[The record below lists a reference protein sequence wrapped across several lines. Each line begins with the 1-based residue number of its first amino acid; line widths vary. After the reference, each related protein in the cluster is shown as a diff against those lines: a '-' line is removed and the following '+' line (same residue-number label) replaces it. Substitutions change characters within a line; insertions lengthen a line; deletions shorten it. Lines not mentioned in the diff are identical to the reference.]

1 MSDTRQRL
9 PDIPAPITTR
19 ADRLSQQLEP
29 LLSPVGVAEEIL
41 TPDEKFDRA
50 FAEIKEYV
58 KAHGWDAAAMFFGT
72 SVYMGVYYAEAY
84 FAIFGPLGRYIVHN
98 LAMGITANFS
108 VLLFVRQGRLSEG
121 KTTAE
126 ANRDA
131 FRYFLLCSL
140 PDSLY
145 QPVEDWFIAIC
156 KSGSMINFEFIQD
169 AAAEFSPVEIAA
181 SFALFGVGFGL
192 LYLVMKKLLIKHD
205 DVAETTVNEFDDQW
219 QNFYKKC
226 REMLQ
231 TPTWES
237 VKSALQY
244 FIFYLSDYVFDL
256 SMGGATKTLLNLFGC
271 CTLMAGYSFAFDNL
285 PELFGYLEIRRARS
299 LALQHVSQ
307 QPESLDSDYI
317 DVTVTPDV
325 EADDFAVLGGILD
338 SIVEPRVSVN
348 SEATETTDEPRSIS
362 VASSTSIESP
372 KSNQSS
378 SVLGD
383 SPRESVGSDNSE
395 QARLNSITETS
406 IVEDEDLE
414 VIDDEE
420 LDASGL
426 KKPLPS
432 DPNNILPYSAKLL
445 QVFRSVANTASQAV
459 PSVKA
464 KQSMEG
470 EPSLRTLSRMLG

>member
-9 PDIPAPITTR
+9 PDIPAPAPVTTLG
-19 ADRLSQQLEP
+19 DTLSQLSEP
-29 LLSPVGVAEEIL
+29 LLLPVVVAEEIL

-84 FAIFGPLGRYIVHN
+84 FAIFGMLGRYIVHN
-98 LAMGITANFS
+98 LAMGIAANFS
-108 VLLFVRQGRLSEG
+108 VLAFVRQGRLHEG
-121 KTTAE
+121 KTTVE

-145 QPVEDWFIAIC
+145 QPVEDWFIAVC
-156 KSGSMINFEFIQD
+156 KSGSLINFEFIQD

-205 DVAETTVNEFDDQW
+205 EQAETAVSEFDDQW

-244 FIFYLSDYVFDL
+244 FIFYLSDYFFDL
-256 SMGGATKTLLNLFGC
+256 SMNGATKTLVNLFGC
-271 CTLMAGYSFAFDNL
+271 CTCMAGYSFAFDNL
-285 PELFGYLEIRRARS
+285 PELFGYLEIRRART
-299 LALQHVSQ
+299 LALQPINQ
-307 QPESLDSDYI
+307 QPESLDSDYV
-317 DVTVTPDV
+317 DVTVAPDV
-325 EADDFAVLGGILD
+325 ESEDFAVLGGILD
-338 SIVEPRVSVN
+338 SIVEPHASDE
-348 SEATETTDEPRSIS
+348 SHSIGAASTTSIS
-362 VASSTSIESP
+362 DRDSSQFIISLI
-372 KSNQSS
+372 
-378 SVLGD
+378 D
-383 SPRESVGSDNSE
+383 SPRESIDSDVENSQQKLLDSVKAE
-395 QARLNSITETS
+395 IAQDDDIE
-406 IVEDEDLE
+406 I
-414 VIDDEE
+414 IDGNEI
-420 LDASGL
+420 DAAGMQ
-426 KKPLPS
+426 KPLPG
-432 DPNNILPYSAKLL
+432 DPNNILPYSAQLL
-445 QVFRSVANTASQAV
+445 QAFRSVANTTAKVLPSIKPKSLTAGVLEEPALSISGV
-459 PSVKA
+459 PYFKI
-464 KQSMEG
+464 
-470 EPSLRTLSRMLG
+470 